1 MLIFSILASSQ
12 LLCISHQLSLR
23 GKQTFFCNFDNFV
36 QLKLFTGS
44 IHHWYQV
51 FILNR
56 SSFSNALVHCSLLL
70 KGCRLCIWIIY
81 TFSKYLL
88 TLFRILEKKELDLKV
103 ILRKHSLLSSSRF
116 CLALWQERQ
125 SLPDLIKRTKLVCEG
140 WLWGKCVSCL
150 RVPLKNFLG
159 RLGSLINLTLLLL

>member
-1 MLIFSILASSQ
+1 M
-12 LLCISHQLSLR
+12 
-23 GKQTFFCNFDNFV
+23 
-36 QLKLFTGS
+36 
-44 IHHWYQV
+44 
-51 FILNR
+51 

-116 CLALWQERQ
+116 CLVLWQERQ

-150 RVPLKNFLG
+150 RVPLKTSLAG
-159 RLGSLINLTLLLL
+159 WVPSLIQHYYYYKQIIADPTETSCIIFVPQNKQVWCCLPVVLYPWSFCTQSFLPS